1 MKVLIVGATGAI
13 GGIIMQHVL
22 RRNDITQVI
31 ALTRKPLPDNNIP
44 NKKVENV
51 IIQDFGNLENVPDE
65 TWEKI
70 SDADAMVWSM
80 GTYNLN
86 EDVNLKYP
94 LAFQETFAKR
104 LLASSQK
111 REGRRANFRFIL
123 LSGAFVE
130 SDQSRRLYF
139 LWDQRRMKGLLV
151 TKTIDF
157 AEAHRD
163 VWEALIIRPGGILF
177 GGDTFLNKA
186 TEYVFGRSLAIRGEE
201 LGAFVAELVVKG
213 SQQPVIENLE
223 MVERGRKLLHEA
235 V

>member
-1 MKVLIVGATGAI
+1 MKVIIVGATGAI
-13 GGIIMQHVL
+13 GGVILQHVL

-31 ALTRKPLPDNNIP
+31 ALTRRPLPNNNIP

-51 IIQDFGNLENVPDE
+51 IIQDFGDLENVQDE

-70 SDADAMVWSM
+70 QGADAMVWSM
-80 GTYNLN
+80 GTYDLN

-94 LAFQETFAKR
+94 LTFQEDFAKR
-104 LLASSQK
+104 LLASSRK
-111 REGRRANFRFIL
+111 REGRRDKFRFIL

-130 SDQSRRLYF
+130 PDQSRRLYF
-139 LWDQRRMKGLLV
+139 LWDQRRMKGVLQ
-151 TKTIDF
+151 TKTIEF

-177 GGDTFLNKA
+177 GGGTFLNKA
-186 TEYVFGRSLAIRGEE
+186 TECVFGRSLAIRGEE
-201 LGAFVAELVVKG
+201 LGAFVADLVVSG
-213 SQQPVIENLE
+213 SQQPIIENSE